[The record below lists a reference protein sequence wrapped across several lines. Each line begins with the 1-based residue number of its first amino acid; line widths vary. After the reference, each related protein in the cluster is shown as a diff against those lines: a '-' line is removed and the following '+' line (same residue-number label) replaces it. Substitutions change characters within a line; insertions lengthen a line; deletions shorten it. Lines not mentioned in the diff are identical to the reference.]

1 MKNKLIL
8 WIVIAIAVH
17 FLFSYTL
24 AATDSVTNDDVIIT
38 VTQWCSDP
46 EAVNQII
53 KDATRPTYEKLFDY
67 GCHWVPA
74 FMPVEGIIK
83 EVVKEYFILGNVWHM
98 VKIELIDNFENP
110 IGYTLIRGR

>member
-24 AATDSVTNDDVIIT
+24 AATDSLTNDDVIIT
-38 VTQWCSDP
+38 VTQWWSDP

-53 KDATRPTYEKLFDY
+53 KDSTRPTNEKLSDY

-74 FMPVEGIIK
+74 YWPVEGMIEEIIQ
-83 EVVKEYFILGNVWHM
+83 EYFIVGNVWHM
-98 VKIELIDNFENP
+98 VKIELIGNFENS
-110 IGYTLIRGR
+110 IGYTLIRER